1 VKRKERVE
9 DKVEKSSSQPRLL
22 EALKQMF
29 AFSPGNRQLLI
40 FVAIKKKYFPLSGGY
55 KKRLDA
61 YKVQC
66 TTCSKPWFIGLG

>member
-40 FVAIKKKYFPLSGGY
+40 FLAIKKYFLTFFFTGMSHIT
-55 KKRLDA
+55 DA
-61 YKVQC
+61 DTHIYIYEH
-66 TTCSKPWFIGLG
+66 SLL

>member
-40 FVAIKKKYFPLSGGY
+40 FVAIKKSISRFLVVT
-55 KKRLDA
+55 RND
-61 YKVQC
+61 
-66 TTCSKPWFIGLG
+66 